1 MKKTSLVLSLA
12 LAIVACQEEELVQPE
27 VASSADDFVA
37 SVEDYSSATK
47 TTLNEHKSVIWSAN
61 DQISIFNG
69 NTANNCYQIKPQGV
83 GTGSGVFSLAG
94 EKVEN
99 GSQDELVGNLAVYP
113 YLENTQVYQIYDNNN
128 EAIGIGIRDIEIPA
142 VQTYEENSFGN
153 GSFPMIAI
161 TKDKDDHNLKFR
173 NAFGVLKLQLLGD
186 IKVSKIQLRPYTGND
201 FITGIFNIETRF
213 DDKIPTITD
222 SYPTSAYLEL
232 NCGEGVQL
240 NKTEATPFYIAL
252 PPYDFTGGFRIRV
265 WDTDNYVY
273 TKTTT
278 AQNIVERSG
287 ILAMPPYL
295 TGARIEVSTDVVSV
309 PNDGSPVVISL
320 TATED
325 WTVEYPSWL
334 EVSPSSGETGTY
346 EVSVSMASDYET
358 YDFNN
363 NYIHLRSYDY
373 NYAVAVVKDRP
384 LSTTK
389 EVIENGVDGEEYRI
403 SGYVSKINNTT
414 YGNWYIE
421 DETGELYIYGTTRY
435 GGYYCPYAV
444 GDYVTLQGPRAT
456 YNNTTIEFV
465 NATIIGYEHTLVRFV
480 RMDEQPIPGEGGEF
494 KIRIEC
500 PQDDVDI
507 AIPEDAQSWL
517 SASSVE
523 RVNDYLIDIT
533 FTASENTSIFRSA
546 EVKFEIFKDGR
557 RHFTKANVQQNAL
570 DVIKKVTIA
579 EFLAAP
585 VDANQKYE
593 LTGVIENIANTTYG
607 NFDLRDETGTVYV
620 YGLTKKGEIG
630 PNDKSFSS
638 IGLKV
643 GDTVTLVGVR
653 NEYRGTPQVGGQAY
667 YVSHI
672 SN

>member
-1 MKKTSLVLSLA
+1 MKKTSLILSIALA
-12 LAIVACQEEELVQPE
+12 LAACQQEELMQPE
-27 VASSADDFVA
+27 VNASADDFA
-37 SVEDYSSATK
+37 AETEAYSGVTK
-47 TTLNEHKSVIWSAN
+47 TSLNDHNSVVWSAN

-83 GTGSGVFSLAG
+83 GTNSGVFSLAG
-94 EKVEN
+94 EKVE
-99 GSQDELVGNLAVYP
+99 GDLAEQLVGNLAVYP
-113 YLENTQVYQIYDNNN
+113 YQENTKVYQIYDDNN

-265 WDTDNYVY
+265 WDTDNYIY

-295 TGARIEVSTDVVSV
+295 TGARVQASTDFVSV
-309 PNDGSPVVISL
+309 PNDGSPVVISV

-358 YDFNN
+358 Y
-363 NYIHLRSYDY
+363 NYSDTYITFRSYDY
-373 NYAVAVVKDRP
+373 TYHVTVVKDRP

-435 GGYYCPYAV
+435 GGYYSPYAV
-444 GDYVTLQGPRAT
+444 GDYVTLQGPRTT
-456 YNNTTIEFV
+456 YNNTTIELV
-465 NATIIGYEHTLVRFV
+465 NAAIITHEYSSVRVV

-533 FTASENTSIFRSA
+533 FTAAENTSIFRSA
-546 EVKFEIFKDGR
+546 EVKFEISIDGR

-570 DVIKKVTIA
+570 EVIKKVTIA

-585 VDANQKYE
+585 VDAYQKYE

>member
-1 MKKTSLVLSLA
+1 MKKISLLLSFALA
-12 LAIVACQEEELVQPE
+12 LAACQQEELVQPE
-27 VASSADDFVA
+27 VNASADDFA
-37 SVEDYSSATK
+37 AETEAYSGVTK
-47 TTLNEHKSVIWSAN
+47 TSLNDHNSVVWSEN

-69 NTANNCYQIKPQGV
+69 NTANNCYQLKPQDI
-83 GTGSGVFSLAG
+83 GTSSGVFSLAG
-94 EKVEN
+94 EKAEN
-99 GSQDELVGNLAVYP
+99 DLTEQLVGNLAVYP
-113 YLENTQVYQIYDNNN
+113 YQENIKAYQIYDDSN

-142 VQTYEENSFGN
+142 VQTYKENSFGN

-186 IKVSKIQLRPYTGND
+186 IKVSSIQLRPYSGSY

-213 DDKIPTITD
+213 DDNIPTLTG
-222 SYPTSAYLEL
+222 SYNTSTYLQL
-232 NCGEGVQL
+232 DCGEGIQL

-252 PPYDFTGGFRIRV
+252 PPYNFTDGFRIWVR
-265 WDTDNYVY
+265 DTDGYVY
-273 TKTTT
+273 AKNTT

-295 TGARIEVSTDVVSV
+295 TGARIQASTDFVSV
-309 PNDGSPVVISL
+309 PNDGSPVVISV

-334 EVSPSSGETGTY
+334 EVSPSSGETGTH

-358 YDFNN
+358 YDYSDT
-363 NYIHLRSYDY
+363 YIAFRSYDY
-373 NYAVAVVKDRP
+373 TFHGTVVKDRP

-389 EVIENGVDGEEYRI
+389 EIIENGVDGEEYRI
-403 SGYVSKINNTT
+403 SGYVSKITNT
-414 YGNWYIE
+414 NWYIE
-421 DETGELYIYGTTRY
+421 DETGELNVYRATSYGSSFS
-435 GGYYCPYAV
+435 PYNV
-444 GDYVTLQGPRAT
+444 GDYVTLQGPRST
-456 YNNTTIEFV
+456 YNNTTIELI
-465 NATIIGYEHTLVRFV
+465 NATIIRYEYSSVRLIM
-480 RMDEQPIPGEGGEF
+480 MDEEPIPGEGGEY
-494 KIRIEC
+494 KVRIEC

-523 RVNDYLIDIT
+523 RVNDDFIDIT
-533 FTASENTSIFRSA
+533 FTAAENTSIFRSA

-557 RHFTKANVQQNAL
+557 RHFTKANVQQQSIEA
-570 DVIKKVTIA
+570 IKKVTIA

-585 VDANQKYE
+585 VTAYQKYE
-593 LTGVIENIANTTYG
+593 LTGVIENIVNTTYG
-607 NFDLRDETGTVYV
+607 NFDLKDETGIVYV
-620 YGLTKKGEIG
+620 YGLTTKGEIG
-630 PNDKSFSS
+630 SNDKSFSS
-638 IGLKV
+638 IGLKE

-653 NEYRGTPQVGGQAY
+653 TEYKGTPEVGGQAY
-667 YVSHI
+667 YVSHS

>member
-1 MKKTSLVLSLA
+1 MSVQNAEKYIKELYAQCDSLTTQQLEEKIQA
-12 LAIVACQEEELVQPE
+12 LTEKRIGEIRN
-27 VASSADDFVA
+27 
-37 SVEDYSSATK
+37 TK
-47 TTLNEHKSVIWSAN
+47 TEVVIKGKSFYVAN
-61 DQISIFNG
+61 DGDDSNDGLSPENAFATIDRLNAMTFIPGDVILFKKG
-69 NTANNCYQIKPQGV
+69 
-83 GTGSGVFSLAG
+83 GTFTGCFRPIGSG
-94 EKVEN
+94 
-99 GSQDELVGNLAVYP
+99 
-113 YLENTQVYQIYDNNN
+113 N
-128 EAIGIGIRDIEIPA
+128 ETAPIK
-142 VQTYEENSFGN
+142 
-153 GSFPMIAI
+153 IA
-161 TKDKDDHNLKFR
+161 
-173 NAFGVLKLQLLGD
+173 
-186 IKVSKIQLRPYTGND
+186 
-201 FITGIFNIETRF
+201 
-213 DDKIPTITD
+213 
-222 SYPTSAYLEL
+222 SY
-232 NCGEGVQL
+232 GEG
-240 NKTEATPFYIAL
+240 
-252 PPYDFTGGFRIRV
+252 D
-265 WDTDNYVY
+265 
-273 TKTTT
+273 
-278 AQNIVERSG
+278 
-287 ILAMPPYL
+287 
-295 TGARIEVSTDVVSV
+295 AR
-309 PNDGSPVVISL
+309 PVL
-320 TATED
+320 QPGED

-358 YDFNN
+358 Y
-363 NYIHLRSYDY
+363 NYSDTYIAFRSYDY
-373 NYAVAVVKDRP
+373 TYPVTVVKDRP

-456 YNNTTIEFV
+456 YNNTTIELV
-465 NATIIGYEHTLVRFV
+465 NAAIIGYEHTLVRFV

-533 FTASENTSIFRSA
+533 FTAAENTSIFRSA
-546 EVKFEIFKDGR
+546 EVKFEISIDGR
-557 RHFTKANVQQNAL
+557 RHFTKANVQQKAL
-570 DVIKKVTIA
+570 EVIKKVTIA

-593 LTGVIENIANTTYG
+593 LTGVIENIVNTTYG

>member
-1 MKKTSLVLSLA
+1 MKKTSLILSMALA
-12 LAIVACQEEELVQPE
+12 LAACQQEELVQPE
-27 VASSADDFVA
+27 VNASADDFA
-37 SVEDYSSATK
+37 AETEAYSGVTK
-47 TTLNEHKSVIWSAN
+47 TSLNDRNSVVWSEN

-83 GTGSGVFSLAG
+83 GTSSGVFSLAG

-99 GSQDELVGNLAVYP
+99 DLTEQLVGNLAVYP
-113 YLENTQVYQIYDNNN
+113 YQENAKAYQIYDNNN

-142 VQTYEENSFGN
+142 VQTYKENSFGN

-186 IKVSKIQLRPYTGND
+186 IKVSRIQLRPYSGND

-222 SYPTSAYLEL
+222 SYPTSTYLEL
-232 NCGEGVQL
+232 NCGEGVLL

-252 PPYDFTGGFRIRV
+252 PPYDFTDGFRIRV
-265 WDTDNYVY
+265 WDTDGYVY

-295 TGARIEVSTDVVSV
+295 TGARIQPSTDVVSV
-309 PNDGSPVVISL
+309 PNDGSPVVISV

-363 NYIHLRSYDY
+363 NYIYLRSYDY
-373 NYAVAVVKDRP
+373 NYAVTVVKDRP

-403 SGYVSKINNTT
+403 SGYVSIINNTS

-444 GDYVTLQGPRAT
+444 GDYVTLQGPRTT
-456 YNNTTIEFV
+456 YNNTTIELV
-465 NATIIGYEHTLVRFV
+465 NAAIIRYEPTLVSV
-480 RMDEQPIPGEGGEF
+480 IRMDEQPIPGEGGEF

-523 RVNDYLIDIT
+523 RINDNIIEIT
-533 FTASENTSIFRSA
+533 FTAAENTSIFRSA
-546 EVKFEIFKDGR
+546 EVKFEISIDGR
-557 RHFTKANVQQNAL
+557 RHFTKAKVQQNAIE
-570 DVIKKVTIA
+570 VIKKVTIA

-585 VDANQKYE
+585 VDPYQKYE

-620 YGLTKKGEIG
+620 YGLTTKGEIG
-630 PNDKSFSS
+630 SNDKSFSS

-653 NEYRGTPQVGGQAY
+653 NDYRGTPQVGGQAY